1 MKKLQEWDDCE
12 RSVWERHARA
22 ETAKGMEIYFL
33 TECSTKAGQLG
44 MSFQKLLKME
54 RKQIHWKKE
63 SFLEEIQEGNV
74 HSRFNIVFNTHRL
87 KKNKEISKQ
96 KKYCIKTVE
105 AYMLPW
111 SNIFTASLLLTFCMP
126 SPVYADSFTEKRPS
140 CFVFKAKFSVFRWP
154 KRQVAMMFTLQ
165 ICFS

>member
-12 RSVWERHARA
+12 RSVRERHARA

-44 MSFQKLLKME
+44 TSFQKLLKME

-74 HSRFNIVFNTHRL
+74 HSRFNIAFNTHRL

-96 KKYCIKTVE
+96 KNTALKQWKHICYPGQIFSQHHFYWLFACLLQFMLTV
-105 AYMLPW
+105 
-111 SNIFTASLLLTFCMP
+111 SLRRDRAVLYL
-126 SPVYADSFTEKRPS
+126 
-140 CFVFKAKFSVFRWP
+140 
-154 KRQVAMMFTLQ
+154 RQNSQSSGDLNDR
-165 ICFS
+165 